1 MSISSLQSS
10 IERTQREL
18 ADLQKQAS
26 QETKNESDKI
36 KRINTIQSSINNNT
50 TLTTLSSKLQEIGR
64 LQDDSARIQGKKAD
78 IGRKI
83 SDKTKQLHQY
93 QKDLAREQDSERRKV
108 EEAEKRR
115 QREQLSHQRAI
126 TSELAQQRKLA
137 QQLKDAS
144 KSSGRIRAEEE
155 IYDVFISHASED
167 KEEFVRPLTQE
178 LESQGFKVWYDE
190 LTLKV
195 GDSLRQSIDRGLAG
209 SRYGVVVL
217 SSAFFSKN
225 WPQYELNGLTARE
238 MDGAKVIL
246 PIWHKVSKNE
256 VMQYSPTLA
265 DKVALNSSVNSV
277 EEIANQLAE
286 VLKDE

>member
-1 MSISSLQSS
+1 
-10 IERTQREL
+10 
-18 ADLQKQAS
+18 
-26 QETKNESDKI
+26 
-36 KRINTIQSSINNNT
+36 
-50 TLTTLSSKLQEIGR
+50 
-64 LQDDSARIQGKKAD
+64 
-78 IGRKI
+78 
-83 SDKTKQLHQY
+83 HQY